1 MMGVFTPQKLANV
14 TIRALFSMNPVVK
27 YVLAHNCIKVFSRHT
42 HTHTHVHVY
51 YLIDKTVS
59 AY

>member
-14 TIRALFSMNPVVK
+14 TVRVLFSMNPVVK
-27 YVLAHNCIKVFSRHT
+27 YVLAHNCMKVFSRHT
-42 HTHTHVHVY
+42 HTHIHIY

>member
-1 MMGVFTPQKLANV
+1 MMGVFTPQKLVNV

-27 YVLAHNCIKVFSRHT
+27 YVLAHNCMKVFSRHT
-42 HTHTHVHVY
+42 YTHVY
-51 YLIDKTVS
+51 YLINKTVS